1 MYRIHEIKLDIGE
14 SLEKLPEKIKRKIGM
29 PDLEILQYEIVK
41 ESIDARDKGDIKKVY
56 SIDFS
61 VNGGALDPLKLEKA
75 PDRTYHFPQTG
86 VQEAAH
92 RPVIVGFGPCGM
104 FAGLLLAQMGY
115 RPLILEQG
123 KKVEERIK
131 DVERFWKEG
140 VLDEQSNVQF
150 GEGGAGTFSD
160 GKLTTQIKDP
170 RIRKILVEL
179 VHAGCDSKILYKQKP
194 HIGTDVLRDVVVHMR
209 NRIIEMGGEI
219 RFQHKLTGISFGQ
232 EGQLTGIIV
241 NETEKI
247 DTHDLILAIGH
258 SARDTFR
265 GLNQAGVAMEQK
277 PFSMGVRIEHP
288 QSLVNEGQ
296 FGKRWAELDLEQADY
311 KLSYRCKNTRGVY
324 TFCMCPGGHVVAA
337 ASSKG
342 QLVTNGMSYK
352 DRSAKNANSGL
363 LVDVRTED
371 FESDDPLAGIAFQE
385 KYEKLAFE
393 AGGGTYAAPVERVG
407 QFMGNWETYSKAKR
421 NELGALVKPS
431 YVPGVAWTPLKNCLP
446 DFVVESLREAIPNL
460 GRKLKGFDHPG
471 AVLTGVE
478 TRSSSPVRILRDEN
492 LESNIKG
499 IYPAGEGAGY
509 AGGIVSAAVD
519 GLKIAEII
527 GKKYKPYEKKE
538 AQSGEETE

>member
-258 SARDTFR
+258 
-265 GLNQAGVAMEQK
+265 
-277 PFSMGVRIEHP
+277 
-288 QSLVNEGQ
+288 
-296 FGKRWAELDLEQADY
+296 
-311 KLSYRCKNTRGVY
+311 
-324 TFCMCPGGHVVAA
+324 
-337 ASSKG
+337 
-342 QLVTNGMSYK
+342 
-352 DRSAKNANSGL
+352 
-363 LVDVRTED
+363 
-371 FESDDPLAGIAFQE
+371 
-385 KYEKLAFE
+385 
-393 AGGGTYAAPVERVG
+393 
-407 QFMGNWETYSKAKR
+407 
-421 NELGALVKPS
+421 
-431 YVPGVAWTPLKNCLP
+431 
-446 DFVVESLREAIPNL
+446 
-460 GRKLKGFDHPG
+460 
-471 AVLTGVE
+471 
-478 TRSSSPVRILRDEN
+478 
-492 LESNIKG
+492 
-499 IYPAGEGAGY
+499 
-509 AGGIVSAAVD
+509 
-519 GLKIAEII
+519 
-527 GKKYKPYEKKE
+527 
-538 AQSGEETE
+538 